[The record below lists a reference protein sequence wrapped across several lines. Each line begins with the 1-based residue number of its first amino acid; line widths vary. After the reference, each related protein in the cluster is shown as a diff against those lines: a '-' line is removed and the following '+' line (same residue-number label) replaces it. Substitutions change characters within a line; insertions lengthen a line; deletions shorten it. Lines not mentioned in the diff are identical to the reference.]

1 MEIDIGQTQV
11 ESRDSPVYNRRFQF
25 EVASD
30 DDIIRVTVMDPNIRG
45 LFIQTELV
53 MQDLKDYMND
63 PSIEIKELWFR
74 LDD

>member
-1 MEIDIGQTQV
+1 M
-11 ESRDSPVYNRRFQF
+11 
-25 EVASD
+25 ASD
-30 DDIIRVTVMDPNIRG
+30 DDIIRVTVLDPNIRN
-45 LFIQTELV
+45 LVIQTELV